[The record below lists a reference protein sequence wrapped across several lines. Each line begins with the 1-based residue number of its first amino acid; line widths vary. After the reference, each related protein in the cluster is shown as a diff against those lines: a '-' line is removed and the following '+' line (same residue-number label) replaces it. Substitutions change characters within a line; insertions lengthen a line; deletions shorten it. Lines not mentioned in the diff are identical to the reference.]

1 MAKWIKRLLGLAAI
15 GGAAAGLVYYFK
27 SKNVDADEF
36 EDCFEDND
44 FDLDSD
50 LKPAD
55 REYVSLTPAAKEET
69 EEPAEENTAKEAPA
83 TDIEDGEKSPA
94 ADAEEAGDDK

>member
-15 GGAAAGLVYYFK
+15 GGAVAGLVYYFK
-27 SKNVDADEF
+27 DKNVDADEF

-55 REYVSLTPAAKEET
+55 REYVSLTPTAD
-69 EEPAEENTAKEAPA
+69 AEKA
-83 TDIEDGEKSPA
+83 EKMPA
-94 ADAEEAGDDK
+94 ADTEKAEETPTADSEEAENDK

>member
-27 SKNVDADEF
+27 SKNVDVDEF

-55 REYVSLTPAAKEET
+55 REYVSLTPAADT
-69 EEPAEENTAKEAPA
+69 EEAEKV
-83 TDIEDGEKSPA
+83 PA
-94 ADAEEAGDDK
+94 ADAEEAEDDK

>member
-55 REYVSLTPAAKEET
+55 REYVSLTPAADT
-69 EEPAEENTAKEAPA
+69 EDAEKV
-83 TDIEDGEKSPA
+83 PA
-94 ADAEEAGDDK
+94 ADAEEAEDDK

>member
-55 REYVSLTPAAKEET
+55 REYVSLTPAAKDET
-69 EEPAEENTAKEAPA
+69 EEPAGEEAAQEASATA
-83 TDIEDGEKSPA
+83 TEDAEKVPA
-94 ADAEEAGDDK
+94 ADAKEAEDNK